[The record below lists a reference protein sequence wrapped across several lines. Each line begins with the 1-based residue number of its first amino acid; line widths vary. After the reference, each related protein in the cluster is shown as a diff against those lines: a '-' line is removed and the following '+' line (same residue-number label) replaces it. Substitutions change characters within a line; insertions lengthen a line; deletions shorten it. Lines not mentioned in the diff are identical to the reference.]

1 MHFGA
6 HKFSWDGLPT
16 IIPRRNVQIG
26 QRRSLTATDWK
37 HVKKAYYEALEV
49 QSLGKHNTIETQLC
63 PPPNTML
70 ALGK

>member
-6 HKFSWDGLPT
+6 HEFSRDGLPT

-37 HVKKAYYEALEV
+37 HIKKAYCEPLEV
-49 QSLGKHNTIETQLC
+49 QSLGKHNTIET
-63 PPPNTML
+63 
-70 ALGK
+70 